1 MSGIGP
7 RQLPV
12 VLFDGVCNL
21 CTGAVRWII
30 NHDPE
35 GVFQFASLQSQGEA
49 KLETIVV
56 IDGEREYRRS
66 SAFLQI
72 LRRLPRY
79 RWLAYVGA
87 VVPEVMRDRV
97 YDEIA
102 GRRYRWFGRTEQC
115 MVPTPEIESR
125 FVRPPGQAEG

>member
-1 MSGIGP
+1 MSGTGL
-7 RQLPV
+7 RQHPV

-21 CTGAVRWII
+21 CTGAVKWII
-30 NHDPE
+30 SRDPE
-35 GVFQFASLQSQGEA
+35 GIFHFASLQSRGEA
-49 KLETIVV
+49 QLESIVL

-87 VVPEVMRDRV
+87 VVPEVLRDRV
-97 YDEIA
+97 YEEIA
-102 GRRYRWFGRTEQC
+102 GRRYALFGKMEEC
-115 MVPTPEIESR
+115 MVPTPDIEAR
-125 FVRPPGQAEG
+125 FVTPPARGGG